1 MLKSLIAVVSV
12 PLAVNLAAARKD
24 QLGLRRSLAPQ
35 QARSVEWRVE
45 WRARF
50 SIGLVV
56 GGVIATI
63 FWIILLCAILVRLL
77 VAELA

>member
-1 MLKSLIAVVSV
+1 MLKYLIAVVSV

-35 QARSVEWRVE
+35 QARSVE